1 MPAAALGSFIPFRTP
16 VRTRPARINGRQCAS
31 EGILCPPAQLT
42 DALAGSRI
50 DAPKARLASAV
61 LVSAMLHMALVAG
74 LALPTA
80 YPVIP
85 ASPAPLSVRLVQASD
100 GGVVAIPQTRLPAA
114 IPRLNESDAPTRAA
128 RFLAAPDLSVLEVV
142 PVRLPGKAVLRLQ
155 VSASGIVERVTLIR
169 NDPAP
174 KELIDGLL
182 AAFAA
187 TRLAPAQIGD
197 QPTAS
202 SVEVTVRFEPG
213 LLPIEPDQN

>member
-1 MPAAALGSFIPFRTP
+1 MPAAALVSFIPVRTP
-16 VRTRPARINGRQCAS
+16 VRTRPARINGRQC
-31 EGILCPPAQLT
+31 
-42 DALAGSRI
+42 
-50 DAPKARLASAV
+50 
-61 LVSAMLHMALVAG
+61 
-74 LALPTA
+74 
-80 YPVIP
+80 
-85 ASPAPLSVRLVQASD
+85 RLVQASD
-100 GGVVAIPQTRLPAA
+100 GGVLAIPQTRPPAA

-155 VSASGIVERVTLIR
+155 VSASGIVERVTLVR

-187 TRLAPAQIGD
+187 TRLAPAQVGD